1 MLFGGPWIW
10 LLSLLVGN
18 VCAKEVL
25 ELQPTNF
32 ELALSSYKYIAVLFH
47 DSSTRSQQLLHEWHR
62 AATEVEALHQDGEV
76 ATIDA
81 TEPDAQEL
89 IEIYGLTV
97 PSVRVSFSLLL
108 TPVIPMTINRRSSV
122 ME

>member
-1 MLFGGPWIW
+1 MLLGGG
-10 LLSLLVGN
+10 LLCSLSLLVARALG
-18 VCAKEVL
+18 KELL

-47 DSSTRSQQLLHEWHR
+47 DSTTRSQQLLQEWHR
-62 AATEVEALHQDGEV
+62 AAEMIESLNEDGEI

-81 TEPDAQEL
+81 TDPDALEL

-97 PSVRVSFSLLL
+97 PSVRVSKSLHQ
-108 TPVIPMTINRRSSV
+108 
-122 ME
+122 

>member
-1 MLFGGPWIW
+1 MLFGSP
-10 LLSLLVGN
+10 LVCCLSLLAVH
-18 VCAKEVL
+18 VLAKEVL

-47 DSSTRSQQLLHEWHR
+47 DTSARSQQLLHEWHR
-62 AATEVEALHQDGEV
+62 AAEALESLYDDGEV
-76 ATIDA
+76 ATIDT

-97 PSVRVSFSLLL
+97 PSVRVSISLLL
-108 TPVIPMTINRRSSV
+108 CLR
-122 ME
+122 